1 MELETECDPAEDL
14 QRAVLA
20 EDLCRELQGLLL
32 QYKQENRR
40 LARLLKRG
48 RTMHQ
53 PLKTRGGTHGDS
65 SPPLRLA
72 SILTCRVVD
81 LFSLAQ
87 AEEIIEGTSSDDLDT
102 LEATSA
108 PLDDPEWIYKLKF
121 DGC

>member
-1 MELETECDPAEDL
+1 VPGTARSAPSIQARESPISPSAQTRTHNAPAAKD
-14 QRAVLA
+14 Q
-20 EDLCRELQGLLL
+20 
-32 QYKQENRR
+32 
-40 LARLLKRG
+40 
-48 RTMHQ
+48 
-53 PLKTRGGTHGDS
+53 GGTHGDS

-72 SILTCRVVD
+72 SILTCRVED

>member
-40 LARLLKRG
+40 LARPLKRG

-53 PLKTRGGTHGDS
+53 PLKTRGGPMVIPH
-65 SPPLRLA
+65 PL
-72 SILTCRVVD
+72 SGWP
-81 LFSLAQ
+81 Q
-87 AEEIIEGTSSDDLDT
+87 
-102 LEATSA
+102 
-108 PLDDPEWIYKLKF
+108 Y
-121 DGC
+121 